1 MPATASADEGT
12 SQSEEQ
18 AGFTDAQVVELEQ
31 YLNTLF
37 AEVVVK
43 DEQTGQL
50 HIDYDAAKRLYPD
63 RDLSVLSIPAS
74 QLDTSSH
81 SGAEPLDLK
90 DYVWCVVKGAIPF
103 IGLLDV
109 NWGLI
114 RMWVRQQNWG
124 ALSRYSPL
132 KTKSAVPGTPNPCPM
147 GLKIREKLD
156 FVKCELYL
164 GKEIP
169 KRAAKIGIKDALALS
184 PWGVAGKLA
193 ASAVGCAIWQGW

>member
-1 MPATASADEGT
+1 MKNRFIRQILALLLGFSLFLVPATASADKGT
-12 SQSEEQ
+12 GQSEEQ

-81 SGAEPLDLK
+81 NGAGPLGLK
-90 DYVWCVVKGAIPF
+90 DYAWCVVKGAIPF

-124 ALSRYSPL
+124 ALSR
-132 KTKSAVPGTPNPCPM
+132 
-147 GLKIREKLD
+147 
-156 FVKCELYL
+156 YL

>member
-1 MPATASADEGT
+1 MTSRKEEAMKNRFIRQILALLLGFSLFLVPATASADEGT

-81 SGAEPLDLK
+81 NGAGPLDLK
-90 DYVWCVVKGAIPF
+90 DYAWCVVKGAIPF

-114 RMWVRQQNWG
+114 RMWVRQQNWE
-124 ALSRYSPL
+124 ALSR
-132 KTKSAVPGTPNPCPM
+132 
-147 GLKIREKLD
+147 
-156 FVKCELYL
+156 YL

>member
-1 MPATASADEGT
+1 MKNRFIRQILALLLGFSLFLLPATASADEGT

-74 QLDTSSH
+74 RLDTSSH
-81 SGAEPLDLK
+81 NGVGPLDLK
-90 DYVWCVVKGAIPF
+90 DYAWCIVKGAIPF
-103 IGLLDV
+103 IGLIDV
-109 NWGLI
+109 DWGLI
-114 RMWVRQQNWG
+114 RMWIRQQSWG

-132 KTKSAVPGTPNPCPM
+132 KTKPAVLGAPNPCCM
-147 GLKIREKLD
+147 GLKIRET
-156 FVKCELYL
+156 FRFC
-164 GKEIP
+164 
-169 KRAAKIGIKDALALS
+169 
-184 PWGVAGKLA
+184 
-193 ASAVGCAIWQGW
+193 

>member
-1 MPATASADEGT
+1 MTSRKGEAIKNRFIRQILALLLGFSLFLVPATASADEGT

-81 SGAEPLDLK
+81 NGAGPLDLK
-90 DYVWCVVKGAIPF
+90 DYAWCVVKGAIPF

-109 NWGLI
+109 NWGLSACGS
-114 RMWVRQQNWG
+114 V
-124 ALSRYSPL
+124 SRTGEL
-132 KTKSAVPGTPNPCPM
+132 FLGT
-147 GLKIREKLD
+147 
-156 FVKCELYL
+156 
-164 GKEIP
+164 
-169 KRAAKIGIKDALALS
+169 
-184 PWGVAGKLA
+184 
-193 ASAVGCAIWQGW
+193 